1 MAEDT
6 EDKEELS
13 MEDILSSIK
22 DILMEDNAE
31 QHKAAQKEE
40 PAPQAA
46 APQPAPEVSRPAPA
60 ETVDD
65 VLTLSPSMIVEPNI
79 STVEAQP
86 ETKAEEGADP
96 LDLDFDREFDSL
108 PAEPVLDD
116 IEAGHSAAVDEE
128 PVGLSEIAAAE
139 DAEIVEDSELPD
151 LNFDEPAV
159 DLDAEPI
166 FSAED
171 DASHQENLRPRPM
184 MFHWIIW
191 LMTIRLTRFSMQ
203 MPMNLRLPLR
213 KKNWSNRPTMFM
225 TMP

>member
-46 APQPAPEVSRPAPA
+46 APQPAPEVSRPAPV

-86 ETKAEEGADP
+86 EAFYPGVGLGEREIVVERQRQEVLHPETHRQLEPVVFRAERDA
-96 LDLDFDREFDSL
+96 LADLDVGHVAQL
-108 PAEPVLDD
+108 LDQF
-116 IEAGHSAAVDEE
+116 
-128 PVGLSEIAAAE
+128 VGRIGRNDFGPGLGGSG
-139 DAEIVEDSELPD
+139 
-151 LNFDEPAV
+151 
-159 DLDAEPI
+159 
-166 FSAED
+166 
-171 DASHQENLRPRPM
+171 
-184 MFHWIIW
+184 
-191 LMTIRLTRFSMQ
+191 
-203 MPMNLRLPLR
+203 LRLPGCGQ
-213 KKNWSNRPTMFM
+213 RPAGGEQEQDR
-225 TMP
+225 

>member
-65 VLTLSPSMIVEPNI
+65 VLTLFALKIGR
-79 STVEAQP
+79 
-86 ETKAEEGADP
+86 AEH
-96 LDLDFDREFDSL
+96 FDR
-108 PAEPVLDD
+108 
-116 IEAGHSAAVDEE
+116 
-128 PVGLSEIAAAE
+128 
-139 DAEIVEDSELPD
+139 
-151 LNFDEPAV
+151 
-159 DLDAEPI
+159 
-166 FSAED
+166 
-171 DASHQENLRPRPM
+171 ASSSRRQR
-184 MFHWIIW
+184 
-191 LMTIRLTRFSMQ
+191 
-203 MPMNLRLPLR
+203 LR
-213 KKNWSNRPTMFM
+213 KVPTL
-225 TMP
+225 